1 MKIEQLIDVV
11 SKRYN
16 VTVSAHYE
24 ESYNGQYTNPFDLPF
39 NGFYNLKE
47 RSVTLVVNKVY
58 SKSRLGRA
66 NDMTAIEAYA
76 ELQGIEEVITTI
88 LHEVGHCID
97 FDNTRVDIED
107 VAVRFWVDRAFQI
120 EKERMAWT
128 YGFVVLKDLQLHK
141 AYPHLVDAFFE
152 SIVSSLYTYYRYHDN
167 GAQKTR
173 QFAKRLKEVL

>member
-1 MKIEQLIDVV
+1 MKIEQLIDVA

-24 ESYNGQYTNPFDLPF
+24 ESFIGDYTNPFDLPF

-47 RSVTLVVNKVY
+47 RSVTLVVNRHY
-58 SKSRLGRA
+58 SNSRLGKS
-66 NDMTAIEAYA
+66 NGMTAIQAYA

-97 FDNTRVDIED
+97 FDNTRAKAEE
-107 VAVRFWVDRAFQI
+107 VAVKFWSDRMFQI
-120 EKERMAWT
+120 EKERMAWI

-141 AYPHLVDAFFE
+141 SYPDLLDAFFE
-152 SIVSSLYTYYRYHDN
+152 SIHSSLYSYYQHHEN